1 MSSLGLTNT
10 HSINNYDFDYL
21 YITVFRPRPPPKK
34 IKKKSEI
41 RPSAAPLAKYPDA
54 SRWKVADVV
63 NFFVKLGFKEQSS
76 SFQDQVCYAVV
87 I

>member
-1 MSSLGLTNT
+1 ML
-10 HSINNYDFDYL
+10 DFHYF
-21 YITVFRPRPPPKK
+21 TVFRPRPPPKK

-63 NFFVKLGFKEQSS
+63 SFFVKLGFKEQAS
-76 SFQDQVCYAVV
+76 SFQDQVCLYAIVS
-87 I
+87 